1 MSIIKRLAKKHIELS
16 KEEGFSEGIKEAQRR
31 RDESHSIQ
39 KQYFYEHG
47 VFINI
52 GNEWQK
58 MDVVKILGFYI
69 KSDDIPTV
77 KSLVDDKEY
86 ITFATLI
93 PYSEAMVKILKK
105 LTPYERYDL
114 VTKTKHCMSDTKNGK
129 KILTKEEDSF
139 HFNNEASE
147 EELIKVGNDFL
158 ETIKKPSQ

>member
-1 MSIIKRLAKKHIELS
+1 MSIIKRLAQKHIKIA
-16 KEEGFSEGIKEAQRR
+16 KEEGFSEGIHEEQRR

-58 MDVVKILGFYI
+58 MDIVEILGFDI

-77 KSLVDDKEY
+77 KSLVDGKEY

-105 LTPYERYDL
+105 LNPYERYDL
-114 VTKTKHCMSDTKNGK
+114 LTKAKHCMSDEKDGK
-129 KILTKEEDSF
+129 EILTKEEDSF
-139 HFNNEASE
+139 HFKNEASE
-147 EELIKVGNDFL
+147 EELIKAGNSF
-158 ETIKKPSQ
+158 KKK